1 MAMLGAINPVLTA
14 GLNGDDGWSL
24 KDYVARGGYQQLK
37 RILESRMTQEDVI
50 SEVKKSVLRGRGGAG
65 FPTGLKWSLHA
76 ALLPQGQV
84 RSLQHRRGGA
94 GNLQGS

>member
-50 SEVKKSVLRGRGGAG
+50 SEVKSLSCVVAVVRGSR
-65 FPTGLKWSLHA
+65 L
-76 ALLPQGQV
+76 V
-84 RSLQHRRGGA
+84 
-94 GNLQGS
+94 